1 MATSI
6 LSSVTLTGASFD
18 PEQVTDALGIEP
30 TKTWRIGEPIQN
42 TLLKRKHNG
51 WSVATPRQESLDLG
65 KQLRDLLREL
75 EPKFS
80 SIAALRERFGFD
92 VEVSCAI
99 YINGETPS
107 MHLDRE
113 TLSMVE
119 RLGAEIDF
127 DLYVYI
133 EE

>member
-6 LSSVTLTGASFD
+6 CSSITVTGGDFD
-18 PEQVTDALGIEP
+18 PEEVTNALGIKP
-30 TKTWRIGEPIQN
+30 TKTWRVGDPIQN

-51 WSVATPRQESLDLG
+51 WSFATPRQESLDLG
-65 KQLRDLLREL
+65 KQIRELLREL

-80 SIAALRERFGFD
+80 SIAALRERVGLD
-92 VEVSCAI
+92 VEVSCAVYI
-99 YINGETPS
+99 YGETPS

-127 DLYVYI
+127 DLYVYV

>member
-6 LSSVTLTGASFD
+6 LSSITLTGEDLD
-18 PEQVTDALGIEP
+18 PEQVTDALGITP
-30 TKTWRIGEPIQN
+30 TKTWRIGDPIQN
-42 TLLKRKHNG
+42 TLLKRKHSG
-51 WSVATPRQESLDLG
+51 WSVATPRQVSLDLA
-65 KQLRDLLREL
+65 KQVRDLLREL
-75 EPKFS
+75 EPKFPA
-80 SIAALRERFGFD
+80 IAALRERLGFA

-99 YINGETPS
+99 YIYGDTPS

-113 TLSMVE
+113 ILSMVE

-133 EE
+133 DE